1 MAPTAHGHATPEPQ
15 PPLRPPTLAAVPP
28 IVPTAPAAPDA
39 ASPGAQ
45 PWMSYL
51 GTILVELGALTE
63 RDLERAL
70 ESQRTSGK
78 RLGTVLVEEGF
89 VSEDHLVAGLARQ
102 LGLEVFDP
110 GSVQGIE
117 PSTIALLPEDFARRH
132 SVIPVS
138 ATADTIVVAMADPVN
153 LLALDDV
160 TAVTQRVVRSL
171 VGRERDIV
179 AAIDRLYESARAS
192 DHLDDAMAGI
202 ELSTEK
208 LEAAEDFD
216 ASQLRSAAD
225 DAPIVRLVSSLIV
238 KAIQE
243 RATDIHIEALTTGLV
258 VRYRTDGVLYDALRP
273 PKRLHAALVSR
284 IKVLSDLDI
293 AERRVPQDGRF
304 SVRLQNRKVD
314 VRVSVMPTI
323 SGEKVVMRLLDK
335 GSVDMRLESLG
346 FSPTNLTLLREIIH
360 RPWGMLVVSGP
371 TGSGKTTTLYAALND
386 LVGTTTNIM
395 TVEDP
400 VEYQIERLNQVQV
413 NEKSGMTFARALRA
427 FLRQDPDVI
436 MLGEIRDQETA
447 EIAVRAALTGH
458 FVLST
463 IHANDAV
470 ATATRLVDIGVE
482 TYLVASALSLVL
494 AQRLVRRLCPQCR
507 QPAATDDP
515 SLVALG
521 ILPGTREGC
530 VAFRPVGCH
539 TCKGRGY
546 SGRLAIH
553 ELLPMDAEL
562 RRLIAAGA
570 PADDVRAAAAAAG
583 AMSLRDSGVAAVL
596 AGQTSAEEIVRVAMD
611 PL

>member
-1 MAPTAHGHATPEPQ
+1 
-15 PPLRPPTLAAVPP
+15 
-28 IVPTAPAAPDA
+28 
-39 ASPGAQ
+39 
-45 PWMSYL
+45 MSYL

-63 RDLERAL
+63 HDLQRAL
-70 ESQRTSGK
+70 ESQRSSGK
-78 RLGTVLVEEGF
+78 RLGSLLVEEGF

-102 LGLEVFDP
+102 LGLDVFDP
-110 GSVQGIE
+110 ALVPQIDAA
-117 PSTIALLPEDFARRH
+117 TIALLPEDFARRH
-132 SVIPVS
+132 NVIPVS
-138 ATADTIVVAMADPVN
+138 ATGDTITVAMADPVN
-153 LLALDDV
+153 LLAIDDV
-160 TAVTQRVVRSL
+160 TAVTQRVVRPL

-179 AAIDRLYESARAS
+179 AAIDRLYESARAA
-192 DHLDDAMAGI
+192 DHLDDALAGL

-208 LEAAEDFD
+208 VEAEEYD
-216 ASQLRSAAD
+216 AGQLRSAAD

-243 RATDIHIEALTTGLV
+243 RATDIHIEAQGAGLV
-258 VRYRTDGVLYDALRP
+258 VRYRIDGVLYDALRP

-304 SVRLQNRKVD
+304 SVRMQKSKVD
-314 VRVSVMPTI
+314 VRVSVLPTI

-335 GSVDMRLESLG
+335 GSVDMRLDSLG
-346 FSPTNLTLLREIIH
+346 FSPANLTLVRETIH
-360 RPWGMLVVSGP
+360 RPWGMFVVSGP
-371 TGSGKTTTLYAALND
+371 TGSGKTTTLYAGLND
-386 LVGTTTNIM
+386 LVGTTNNIM

-413 NEKSGMTFARALRA
+413 NEKSGMTFPRALRA

-436 MLGEIRDQETA
+436 MLGEIRDKETA

-470 ATATRLVDIGVE
+470 TTATRLVDIGVE
-482 TYLVASALSLVL
+482 SYLVASALSLVL

-507 QPAATDDP
+507 KPSDWDDP

-521 ILPGTREGC
+521 LDPDTCGEQ
-530 VAFRPVGCH
+530 VPFRAVGCGN
-539 TCKGRGY
+539 CKGRGY

-553 ELLPMDAEL
+553 EALALDGEM

-570 PADDVRAAAAAAG
+570 SPDELRAYAVAHG
-583 AMSLRDSGVAAVL
+583 AMTLRDSGAAAVL
-596 AGQTSAEEIVRVAMD
+596 AGQTSAEEIVRVALD